1 MELHL
6 ISGSSERDEKI
17 WTNNA
22 VLGETIYDFLD
33 GNEGEYKKYLT
44 QRVHKIW
51 QKLDPL
57 TKVTKVNVEGPVN
70 NKEKLD
76 K

>member
-33 GNEGEYKKYLT
+33 GNEGEYKTYLT
-44 QRVHKIW
+44 QRVHELW

-57 TKVTKVNVEGPVN
+57 TKVTKINVEGPVN

>member
-6 ISGSSERDEKI
+6 ISGSTERDEII
-17 WTNNA
+17 WKNEDK
-22 VLGETIYDFLD
+22 LGKAIYDFLD
-33 GNEGEYKKYLT
+33 GNEGEYKTYLT
-44 QRVHKIW
+44 QRVHALW
-51 QKLDPL
+51 QKLAPL
-57 TKVTKVNVEGPVN
+57 TKVTKINVEGPVN

>member
-33 GNEGEYKKYLT
+33 GNEGEYKTYLT

-57 TKVTKVNVEGPVN
+57 TKVTKINVEGPVN

>member
-6 ISGSSERDEKI
+6 ISGSTERDEII
-17 WTNNA
+17 WKNEDK
-22 VLGETIYDFLD
+22 LGKSIYDFLD
-33 GNEGEYKKYLT
+33 GNEGEYKTYLT
-44 QRVHKIW
+44 QRVHALR
-51 QKLDPL
+51 QKLAPL
-57 TKVTKVNVEGPVN
+57 TKVTKINVEGPVN

>member
-33 GNEGEYKKYLT
+33 GNEGEYKTYLT

-51 QKLDPL
+51 QKLDSL
-57 TKVTKVNVEGPVN
+57 TKVTKINVEGPVN

>member
-17 WTNNA
+17 WTNNT
-22 VLGETIYDFLD
+22 VLGEKIYDFLD
-33 GNEGEYKKYLT
+33 GNEGEYKTYLT
-44 QRVHKIW
+44 ERVRALW

-57 TKVTKVNVEGPVN
+57 TKITKINVEGPVN

>member
-6 ISGSSERDEKI
+6 ISGSTERDEII
-17 WTNNA
+17 WEDETK
-22 VLGETIYDFLD
+22 LGEKIYDFLD
-33 GNEGEYKKYLT
+33 GNEGEYKTYLT
-44 QRVHKIW
+44 QRVRALR

-57 TKVTKVNVEGPVN
+57 TKITKINVEGPVN

>member
-6 ISGSSERDEKI
+6 ISGASESDEKI
-17 WTNNA
+17 WMNNT

-33 GNEGEYKKYLT
+33 GNEGEYKTYLT
-44 QRVHKIW
+44 QRVHALR

-57 TKVTKVNVEGPVN
+57 TKVTKINVEGPVN

>member
-6 ISGSSERDEKI
+6 ISGSTERDEII
-17 WTNNA
+17 WEDETK
-22 VLGETIYDFLD
+22 LGEKIYDFLD

-44 QRVHKIW
+44 QRVHALR
-51 QKLDPL
+51 QKLAPL
-57 TKVTKVNVEGPVN
+57 TKVTKINVEGPVN

>member
-17 WTNNA
+17 WTNNTG
-22 VLGETIYDFLD
+22 LGEAIYDFLD
-33 GNEGEYKKYLT
+33 ENEGEYKKYLT
-44 QRVHKIW
+44 QRVHALR

-57 TKVTKVNVEGPVN
+57 TKVTKINVE
-70 NKEKLD
+70 
-76 K
+76 

>member
-6 ISGSSERDEKI
+6 ISGSTERDEII
-17 WTNNA
+17 WEDETK
-22 VLGETIYDFLD
+22 LGEKIYDFLD
-33 GNEGEYKKYLT
+33 ENEGEYKKYLT
-44 QRVHKIW
+44 QRVHALR

-57 TKVTKVNVEGPVN
+57 TKITKINVEGPVN